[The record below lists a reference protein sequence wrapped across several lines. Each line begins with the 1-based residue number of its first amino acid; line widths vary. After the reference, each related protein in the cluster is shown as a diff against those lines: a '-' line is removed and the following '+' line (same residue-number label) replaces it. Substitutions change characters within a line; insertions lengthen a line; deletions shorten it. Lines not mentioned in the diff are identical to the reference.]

1 MGTAARALA
10 SAVALGLAL
19 GPPSASR
26 ASVSPQIEEAHGASP
41 GAKPAGTAEPLERS
55 NAQTEL
61 DQPELD
67 STELDPVELDS
78 TELDPVELDSTEL
91 DPVELDQPELDETR
105 VDASGGT
112 PVGGRSASAA
122 LDEPNRAVPERMRSM
137 QAAAWWTL
145 FGAFAVGTTAGVFS
159 GLAVRQ
165 QDRALRVAT
174 VFEPGTGRQP
184 LYADKKAEYD
194 TILRRG
200 RAFQGSAIALATLA
214 GAAAVTAA
222 VLFIVDER
230 RRRRDTTALRWL
242 PTGIEVRF

>member
-10 SAVALGLAL
+10 CVVALGLAL
-19 GPPSASR
+19 GPPSAR
-26 ASVSPQIEEAHGASP
+26 ASVSPEIAEAHAASDDSP
-41 GAKPAGTAEPLERS
+41 GSNPAGTAEPLPS

-61 DQPELD
+61 EPTELEP
-67 STELDPVELDS
+67 TELDP
-78 TELDPVELDSTEL
+78 TELDPTEL
-91 DPVELDQPELDETR
+91 DPTELDPTELDPTELDEAR
-105 VDASGGT
+105 LDASGGT
-112 PVGGRSASAA
+112 PVGGRSATAA

-145 FGAFAVGTTAGVFS
+145 FGAFAVGTTAGVFG
-159 GLAVRQ
+159 GLAMRQ

-174 VFEPGTGRQP
+174 VIEPGTGRQP
-184 LYADKKAEYD
+184 LYADKRAEYD

-200 RAFQGSAIALATLA
+200 RAFQASAIALASLA